1 MRTED
6 FTALVDALLP
16 DDDGT
21 AAFLYAKQATF
32 FELGVRQLLF
42 FLAETTPLRLRSLLA
57 DEANAAAL
65 VQLLSKCGLAAEDD
79 LRLVRRPP
87 ATFRSLGSAPV
98 HSSMGAT
105 DDSVP
110 QFTTDPGASQP
121 EDDTSARDSAPMYCA
136 LSAEDSQPH
145 EDGTSGPVV
154 RSLPAQEPEA
164 SQLEE
169 NDTSASRFAMM
180 WQQAESKGLTLA
192 DSMKAS

>member
-65 VQLLSKCGLAAEDD
+65 VQLLSKCGPAA
-79 LRLVRRPP
+79 R
-87 ATFRSLGSAPV
+87 
-98 HSSMGAT
+98 
-105 DDSVP
+105 
-110 QFTTDPGASQP
+110 
-121 EDDTSARDSAPMYCA
+121 C
-136 LSAEDSQPH
+136 
-145 EDGTSGPVV
+145 
-154 RSLPAQEPEA
+154 
-164 SQLEE
+164 
-169 NDTSASRFAMM
+169 
-180 WQQAESKGLTLA
+180 
-192 DSMKAS
+192 